1 MTTAKERAQLTEW
14 ELAGLRAGEAAAAG
28 LREALARVGVVLP
41 SLLGGFPVQGNG
53 RVELGGCNAG
63 VATTLAEVLNA
74 AADAL
79 PELRASA
86 HDRPTA

>member
-1 MTTAKERAQLTEW
+1 MTIAKDQAQLTEW
-14 ELAGLRAGEAAAAG
+14 ELAGLRAGDVAAAG
-28 LREALARVGVVLP
+28 LREALTRVGIVLP

-79 PELRASA
+79 PELRVSA
-86 HDRPTA
+86 TDRA